1 MTRPLAAY
9 HRATLPVLRDLL
21 RERPLLEVPGAFDKR
36 LHRALAAPNPRI
48 GARFFWQEDEVG
60 PSAAQVFLTSL
71 VEGETIT
78 AIRASWIGLAPQ
90 SLRHE
95 LLTAKLSSASRLQPL
110 PMWREVLVELQPR
123 ACVEFVRF
131 AMADTKAISVLA
143 TASALGIKARG
154 RDHARA
160 YHDIYAEVLREGYGR
175 CASLATFIMARGVA
189 GEKVSLVATR
199 QDCVVAGESLK
210 NCLNNPRMPYKDDIL
225 NGRKTVVAIG
235 DDWNKGAIAI
245 DTRTQTIVDALGFKN
260 QPLAPEYHIAIRELE
275 QQWRSQQQAIGG

>member
-1 MTRPLAAY
+1 
-9 HRATLPVLRDLL
+9 
-21 RERPLLEVPGAFDKR
+21 
-36 LHRALAAPNPRI
+36 
-48 GARFFWQEDEVG
+48 
-60 PSAAQVFLTSL
+60 
-71 VEGETIT
+71 
-78 AIRASWIGLAPQ
+78 
-90 SLRHE
+90 
-95 LLTAKLSSASRLQPL
+95 
-110 PMWREVLVELQPR
+110 
-123 ACVEFVRF
+123 
-131 AMADTKAISVLA
+131 
-143 TASALGIKARG
+143 
-154 RDHARA
+154 
-160 YHDIYAEVLREGYGR
+160 
-175 CASLATFIMARGVA
+175 MARGVA